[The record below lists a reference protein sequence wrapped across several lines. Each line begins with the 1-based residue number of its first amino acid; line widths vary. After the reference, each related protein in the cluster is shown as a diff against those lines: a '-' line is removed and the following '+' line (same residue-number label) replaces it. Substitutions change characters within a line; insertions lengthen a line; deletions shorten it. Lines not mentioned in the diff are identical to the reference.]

1 VGSQAVGV
9 IGNRSSVEKVALA
22 RYIECL
28 LK

>member
-1 VGSQAVGV
+1 VEV
-9 IGNRSSVEKVALA
+9 IGNRSSVEKVSLA